1 MQSTAVYV
9 TGSEFD
15 VPYLTTTFGCEAG
28 PKFNPV
34 IVTVPPPSVEESAA
48 VEMLVM
54 VGLA

>member
-15 VPYLTTTFGCEAG
+15 VPYLTTTLGCEAG